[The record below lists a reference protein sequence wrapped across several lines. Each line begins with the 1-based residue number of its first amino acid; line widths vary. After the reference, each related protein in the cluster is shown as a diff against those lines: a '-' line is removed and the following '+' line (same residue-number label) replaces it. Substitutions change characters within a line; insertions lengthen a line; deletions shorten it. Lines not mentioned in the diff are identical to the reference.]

1 LFAVYSIAPNCL
13 VDKVEPRGRGTN
25 FAVSSAYPSRKLRLL
40 EKLSATGVTVP
51 RTAYFLSYIGLPT
64 RLNGK

>member
-1 LFAVYSIAPNCL
+1 MY
-13 VDKVEPRGRGTN
+13 GTG

-51 RTAYFLSYIGLPT
+51 RTAHFLSYIGLPT

>member
-1 LFAVYSIAPNCL
+1 LLGIVSNGPADGVHCPEHGISFAI
-13 VDKVEPRGRGTN
+13 
-25 FAVSSAYPSRKLRLL
+25 SSAYPSRKLWLL
-40 EKLSATGVTVP
+40 EKLSATGVTAL

>member
-1 LFAVYSIAPNCL
+1 MRGANFS
-13 VDKVEPRGRGTN
+13 VDTT
-25 FAVSSAYPSRKLRLL
+25 YPSRKIRLL
-40 EKLSATGVTVP
+40 EKLSATGVTAP